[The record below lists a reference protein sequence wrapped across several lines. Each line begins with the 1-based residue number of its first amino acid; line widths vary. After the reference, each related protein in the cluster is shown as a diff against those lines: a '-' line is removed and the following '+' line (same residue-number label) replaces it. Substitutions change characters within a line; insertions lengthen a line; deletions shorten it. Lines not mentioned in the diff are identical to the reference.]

1 MELDVLCRFDC
12 FNIFHV
18 FRVYQDKLSSLK
30 KQLEDVTSGSHPE
43 LLRRHKQLERQYH
56 ERLRL
61 NNYYRDY
68 LIECVEK
75 DYILEKNAAVKEYE
89 EKKSDLKENLMA
101 DFEDKKKLIET
112 ERTSMEIIESGE
124 LRQTITRK
132 LRRRPNDPVPV
143 IEKRRKPGAGP
154 VSGLVLMLDE
164 KEIEYDLKLI
174 SRGKSSIGSN
184 MRYSQNSLSNSSMNS
199 SMMMGYSN
207 NHNDMHV
214 VETRIEDGK
223 LLYERRWFH
232 RGQAVYV
239 EGTEV
244 SKFAANISAIVGTEV
259 IMVKRASDNS
269 KFRIYLHQLSSGK
282 ISIKRRAN

>member
-1 MELDVLCRFDC
+1 VLKRI
-12 FNIFHV
+12 IFW
-18 FRVYQDKLSSLK
+18 K
-30 KQLEDVTSGSHPE
+30 
-43 LLRRHKQLERQYH
+43 
-56 ERLRL
+56 
-61 NNYYRDY
+61 
-68 LIECVEK
+68 
-75 DYILEKNAAVKEYE
+75 KNAAVKEYE
-89 EKKSDLKENLMA
+89 EKKSDLKENLLA

-112 ERTSMEIIESGE
+112 ERTSMEIIESSE

-143 IEKRRKPGAGP
+143 TEKRRKPGSGP
-154 VSGLVLMLDE
+154 GSGLVLMLDE
-164 KEIEYDLKLI
+164 KDIDYDLKLI
-174 SRGKSSIGSN
+174 SRGKSIITNNN
-184 MRYSQNSLSNSSMNS
+184 MRNYSQNSMMNANSSMNNS
-199 SMMMGYSN
+199 LLMGYSGN
-207 NHNDMHV
+207 NHNDIHHV

-244 SKFAANISAIVGTEV
+244 SKFSANISAIAGNDV

-269 KFRIYLHQLSSGK
+269 KFRIYLHQLSGGK

>member
-1 MELDVLCRFDC
+1 MVGCFVLIQCLQYFPC
-12 FNIFHV
+12 

-154 VSGLVLMLDE
+154 ASGLVLMLDE

-174 SRGKSSIGSN
+174 SRGKSSIGGN

>member
-1 MELDVLCRFDC
+1 M
-12 FNIFHV
+12 
-18 FRVYQDKLSSLK
+18 YQDKLANLK
-30 KQLEDVTSGSHPE
+30 KQLEEVTRGSHPE

-89 EKKSDLKENLMA
+89 EKKSDLKENLLA

-112 ERTSMEIIESGE
+112 ERTSMEIIESSE

-143 IEKRRKPGAGP
+143 TEKRRKPGSGP
-154 VSGLVLMLDE
+154 GSGLVLMLDE
-164 KEIEYDLKLI
+164 KDIDYDLKLI
-174 SRGKSSIGSN
+174 SRGKSIITNNN
-184 MRYSQNSLSNSSMNS
+184 MRNYSQNSSMMNANSSMS
-199 SMMMGYSN
+199 LMMGYSGN
-207 NHNDMHV
+207 NHNDIHQ

-244 SKFAANISAIVGTEV
+244 SKFSANISAIVGNDV

-282 ISIKRRAN
+282 ISIKRRANWFKKFYS